1 MTGPAAIL
9 IGPPGAGKSTVGR
22 LLAGLL
28 RAEFLDTDSVV
39 EEAVGKPVGDIFIS
53 DGEAAFRDLER
64 AAVARSLASH
74 QGILALGGGAVMD
87 PATRRLLA
95 GQRVVYLET
104 GFAAAAHRTG
114 LDTPRPLLIGN
125 PRARLRGL
133 LAERLPVYEGLA
145 WLTVATDDR
154 APQDIADE
162 IAAAIAARLASEAD
176 EGAGLATGPGAATA
190 APRTPVQP
198 PGLPPEPPGTPP
210 GTPPE
215 PPSRPLPDPGGHP
228 LPEPP
233 GTPPES
239 RP

>member
-22 LLAGLL
+22 LLASLL
-28 RAEFLDTDSVV
+28 QGEFLDTDSVV
-39 EEAVGKPVGDIFIS
+39 EEAAGKPVGDIFIC
-53 DGEAAFRDLER
+53 DGEATFRELER
-64 AAVARSLASH
+64 AAVARTVASH
-74 QGILALGGGAVMD
+74 PGILALGGGAVMD
-87 PATRRLLA
+87 PDTRQLLA

-125 PRARLRGL
+125 PRARLREL

-145 WLTVATDDR
+145 WVTVSTDDR

-162 IAAAIAARLASEAD
+162 IAGEIAARIASEAG
-176 EGAGLATGPGAATA
+176 EGAAAAARPGLVPVTPGAAA
-190 APRTPVQP
+190 AH
-198 PGLPPEPPGTPP
+198 PGRLRGRRGTPP
-210 GTPPE
+210 DPPA
-215 PPSRPLPDPGGHP
+215 RPLPEPQGHP

-233 GTPPES
+233 DTPPE
-239 RP
+239 PLP